1 MTGEEGAPAATTE
14 VEKEESENGECV
26 CVRVCRLYWKT
37 VRRVLIGRRRTEGK
51 KKRRDTEK
59 TE

>member
-26 CVRVCRLYWKT
+26 CVRASVGY
-37 VRRVLIGRRRTEGK
+37 IGRELEGL
-51 KKRRDTEK
+51 
-59 TE
+59 